1 MGAKTMKVGDIE
13 KVLLP
18 GESPWAEVI
27 EIYPDGSWLG
37 RIINLLLGGQDG
49 FGDHNYSVDDLVVCD
64 KPYLANRGIM
74 VSSVRK
80 RSYEH

>member
-1 MGAKTMKVGDIE
+1 MEVG
-13 KVLLP
+13 
-18 GESPWAEVI
+18 WA
-27 EIYPDGSWLG
+27 GS
-37 RIINLLLGGQDG
+37 INLLLGSQDG